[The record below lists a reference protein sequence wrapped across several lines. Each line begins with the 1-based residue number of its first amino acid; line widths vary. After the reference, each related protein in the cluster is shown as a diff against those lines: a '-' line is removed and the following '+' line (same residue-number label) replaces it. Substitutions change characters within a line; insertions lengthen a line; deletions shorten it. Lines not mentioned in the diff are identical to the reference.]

1 MPTSPRAPLSR
12 ERILSAALSV
22 ADRDGLPALSMRR
35 LGAALGVEAM
45 SLYGHVR
52 DKGDLLDGLVDHV
65 VGMWADPLPDESD
78 WRVVAR
84 TTMARAHEVLLA
96 RPWACELVAARPT
109 VGRNRLRYAEALQR
123 RMLDAG
129 FSPQLAHHGLHLVD
143 GTIMGFTLQE
153 LRRPTL
159 QQLGEEVAAVA
170 RGERADEFPAITAVL
185 ADSAHDHAAEFAL
198 MTELILDGLERLHA
212 RETAERRTTDAPS

>member
-1 MPTSPRAPLSR
+1 MRTSPRAPLSR

-84 TTMARAHEVLLA
+84 TTMARASGKRCA
-96 RPWACELVAARPT
+96 PFTGIAGTSQRGSTAPGPR
-109 VGRNRLRYAEALQR
+109 GRRCR
-123 RMLDAG
+123 AG
-129 FSPQLAHHGLHLVD
+129 PRVPGS
-143 GTIMGFTLQE
+143 
-153 LRRPTL
+153 RC
-159 QQLGEEVAAVA
+159 
-170 RGERADEFPAITAVL
+170 
-185 ADSAHDHAAEFAL
+185 S
-198 MTELILDGLERLHA
+198 
-212 RETAERRTTDAPS
+212 